1 MTCFARTSII
11 LSQGGGFLPWAA
23 SRFAEPTASLH
34 PDRTSQSLLDEMGRF
49 YFDTALV
56 APSGLPSLLAF
67 AQQNHILYGTD
78 YPYASAE
85 VSKTFTRCLDQAQGE
100 LPETLSEINTGARK
114 LFSRRSRAR

>member
-1 MTCFARTSII
+1 
-11 LSQGGGFLPWAA
+11 
-23 SRFAEPTASLH
+23 
-34 PDRTSQSLLDEMGRF
+34 MGRF
-49 YFDTALV
+49 YFHTALV
-56 APSGLPSLLAF
+56 APSGLPSLLVF